1 MKVDAKTKTLL
12 DEYKKKAKEKPDGS
26 DKKKEKKKKGSDS
39 DDDDD
44 SNGEESGEDESSMRE
59 DRVAKAGL
67 DAIMREYSRELS
79 KEPST
84 PTPGLWTS
92 SLENLRKELYN
103 WFRVV

>member
-39 DDDDD
+39 DDDD

-84 PTPGLWTS
+84 PTPGLWTMDVKS
-92 SLENLRKELYN
+92 GN
-103 WFRVV
+103 

>member
-12 DEYKKKAKEKPDGS
+12 DEYKKKAKEKAEPGPE
-26 DKKKEKKKKGSDS
+26 KKKEKKKGSDS
-39 DDDDD
+39 DDDED
-44 SNGEESGEDESSMRE
+44 SNGEEEEDGEDESSMRE

-84 PTPGLWTS
+84 PTPGLWIIT
-92 SLENLRKELYN
+92 LKLRN
-103 WFRVV
+103 

>member
-26 DKKKEKKKKGSDS
+26 DKKKKSDS
-39 DDDDD
+39 DDDD

-92 SLENLRKELYN
+92 SLEN
-103 WFRVV
+103 